1 MISSFNVRVYGLL
14 IQNKKVLITDEHRSG
29 ILMTKFPGGG
39 LEFGE
44 GIKDCL
50 IREFQEELGVKIN
63 VRGHFYTNDFLQL
76 SAFNEKDQLLS
87 LYYFVETAEMD
98 KIPPPIL
105 KEKLS
110 LNEQGFRWV
119 NLSALEMQDFTFPI
133 DKIVANKLKIEMV

>member
-63 VRGHFYTNDFLQL
+63 VRGHFYINDFLQL